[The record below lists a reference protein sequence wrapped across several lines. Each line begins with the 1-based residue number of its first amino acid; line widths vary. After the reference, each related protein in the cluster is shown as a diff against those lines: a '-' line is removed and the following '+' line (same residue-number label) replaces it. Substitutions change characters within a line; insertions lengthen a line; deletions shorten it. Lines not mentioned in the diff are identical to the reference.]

1 MFKSL
6 GFSSAY
12 FDLYRDSSNIWRWVD
27 GTAATYTN
35 WAPGEP
41 SGRNERWGIY
51 YYRYSNGKWNDGNI
65 NKNIYHDGYYIC
77 EWDY

>member
-12 FDLYRDSSNIWRWVD
+12 FGLYRDSSNIWRWVD
-27 GTAATYTN
+27 GTTVTYTN

-41 SGRNERWGIY
+41 SGGNERWGM
-51 YYRYSNGKWNDGNI
+51 YYRYSNGKWNDDNI